1 MERTKFEKTLLFAV
15 RVLRSKV
22 MGTIAD
28 LMLVSGDKI
37 TAGIKAKQ
45 TELRKIDEAL
55 ASEDLDQLYDLIR
68 EYPEFY

>member
-1 MERTKFEKTLLFAV
+1 MDKTKFEKTLLFAV
-15 RVLRSKV
+15 RVLRSRT

-28 LMLVSGDKI
+28 LMLVSGDKV

-45 TELRKIDEAL
+45 AELKKIDEAL
-55 ASEDLDQLYDLIR
+55 ASEDVDQLYDLIR